1 MGGLSKHG
9 KPLIAS
15 RARDPTLRIPG
26 SEPIKD
32 IVREGGWASQTGMDV
47 WRLGGVSLLLFR
59 PILCD
64 VESMVSG
71 NGQYLTHVDPLLRG
85 PVGSSGCLI

>member
-1 MGGLSKHG
+1 MSSCLAQDCSKRFHKFFVGGLSKQG

-26 SEPIKD
+26 TEPIKD
-32 IVREGGWASQTGMDV
+32 IVREGGCASQTGMDV

-59 PILCD
+59 PIICD
-64 VESMVSG
+64 VESMVSE
-71 NGQYLTHVDPLLRG
+71 NG
-85 PVGSSGCLI
+85 